1 MKTNPIKLEKKLKLK
16 FSDQKIFIKSLTH
29 KSFDSINNN
38 EKIEFLGDRVLGLII
53 AKKLLELYPDEKEG
67 VLDKKFASLVNKK
80 KCLEIAKK
88 IELEK
93 YILVLNPKNKK
104 IEIEDKIVADCLEA
118 LIGAIYLDKGLNF
131 TEKFIL
137 NLWSEHITA
146 SVITQIDAKT
156 KLQEYSLKIFKVLPI
171 YKLISNTGP
180 RHKPLFKVAV
190 KLKNTK
196 FFTAEGTSKKDAE
209 QNAASLC
216 LQDIFKKMNWD
227 DSAYL
232 VSKNRYSENSIIA
245 EVFTENHGKI
255 SGIIFGGT
263 SKKIKNYLQIGN
275 KIYVNYNSKS
285 VTRIGYFKIE
295 ILKALTPLY
304 FDQNQKLSCITSAM
318 HLIKLLT
325 AEAQSNKEIFKLI
338 DKFFEILNS
347 ENWIQKYIFWELE
360 LLKLLGYDLELKTMA
375 EKEIVDSEV
384 NYYVKSSTE
393 KKSIPNFLID
403 ENDMDINLNNLLKG
417 LKLVSDYLEKSILKP
432 NNLNLPTSRTHFINL
447 LK

>member
-1 MKTNPIKLEKKLKLK
+1 
-16 FSDQKIFIKSLTH
+16 
-29 KSFDSINNN
+29 
-38 EKIEFLGDRVLGLII
+38 
-53 AKKLLELYPDEKEG
+53 
-67 VLDKKFASLVNKK
+67 
-80 KCLEIAKK
+80 
-88 IELEK
+88 
-93 YILVLNPKNKK
+93 
-104 IEIEDKIVADCLEA
+104 
-118 LIGAIYLDKGLNF
+118 
-131 TEKFIL
+131 
-137 NLWSEHITA
+137 
-146 SVITQIDAKT
+146 
-156 KLQEYSLKIFKVLPI
+156 
-171 YKLISNTGP
+171 
-180 RHKPLFKVAV
+180 
-190 KLKNTK
+190 
-196 FFTAEGTSKKDAE
+196 
-209 QNAASLC
+209 
-216 LQDIFKKMNWD
+216 MNWD

-275 KIYVNYNSKS
+275 KIYVNYSSKS

-304 FDQNQKLSCITSAM
+304 FDENQKLSCITSAM

-338 DKFFEILNS
+338 DKFFEILTS
-347 ENWIQKYIFWELE
+347 DNWIQKYIFWELE
-360 LLKLLGYDLELKTMA
+360 LLKLLGYDLELKNMV
-375 EKEIVDSEV
+375 EKEIINNET

-393 KKSIPNFLID
+393 KKNIPNFLID
-403 ENDMDINLNNLLKG
+403 ENNLDVNLKNLLKG

>member
-1 MKTNPIKLEKKLKLK
+1 
-16 FSDQKIFIKSLTH
+16 
-29 KSFDSINNN
+29 
-38 EKIEFLGDRVLGLII
+38 
-53 AKKLLELYPDEKEG
+53 
-67 VLDKKFASLVNKK
+67 
-80 KCLEIAKK
+80 
-88 IELEK
+88 
-93 YILVLNPKNKK
+93 
-104 IEIEDKIVADCLEA
+104 
-118 LIGAIYLDKGLNF
+118 
-131 TEKFIL
+131 
-137 NLWSEHITA
+137 
-146 SVITQIDAKT
+146 
-156 KLQEYSLKIFKVLPI
+156 
-171 YKLISNTGP
+171 
-180 RHKPLFKVAV
+180 
-190 KLKNTK
+190 
-196 FFTAEGTSKKDAE
+196 
-209 QNAASLC
+209 
-216 LQDIFKKMNWD
+216 MNWD

-304 FDQNQKLSCITSAM
+304 FDENQKLSCITSAM

-338 DKFFEILNS
+338 DKFFEILTYD
-347 ENWIQKYIFWELE
+347 NWIQKYIFWELE
-360 LLKLLGYDLELKTMA
+360 LLKLLGYDLELKNMV
-375 EKEIVDSEV
+375 EKEIVDSEI
-384 NYYVKSSTE
+384 NYFVKSSTE

-403 ENDMDINLNNLLKG
+403 ESNLDVNLINLLKG

>member
-1 MKTNPIKLEKKLKLK
+1 
-16 FSDQKIFIKSLTH
+16 
-29 KSFDSINNN
+29 
-38 EKIEFLGDRVLGLII
+38 
-53 AKKLLELYPDEKEG
+53 
-67 VLDKKFASLVNKK
+67 
-80 KCLEIAKK
+80 
-88 IELEK
+88 
-93 YILVLNPKNKK
+93 
-104 IEIEDKIVADCLEA
+104 
-118 LIGAIYLDKGLNF
+118 
-131 TEKFIL
+131 
-137 NLWSEHITA
+137 
-146 SVITQIDAKT
+146 
-156 KLQEYSLKIFKVLPI
+156 
-171 YKLISNTGP
+171 
-180 RHKPLFKVAV
+180 
-190 KLKNTK
+190 
-196 FFTAEGTSKKDAE
+196 
-209 QNAASLC
+209 
-216 LQDIFKKMNWD
+216 MNWD

-263 SKKIKNYLQIGN
+263 SKKIRNYLQIGN

-304 FDQNQKLSCITSAM
+304 FDENQKLSCIASAM

-338 DKFFEILNS
+338 DKFFEILTSN
-347 ENWIQKYIFWELE
+347 NWLQKYIFWELE

-393 KKSIPNFLID
+393 KKNIPNFLID
-403 ENDMDINLNNLLKG
+403 ENNIDVNLKNLLKG

>member
-1 MKTNPIKLEKKLKLK
+1 
-16 FSDQKIFIKSLTH
+16 
-29 KSFDSINNN
+29 
-38 EKIEFLGDRVLGLII
+38 
-53 AKKLLELYPDEKEG
+53 
-67 VLDKKFASLVNKK
+67 
-80 KCLEIAKK
+80 
-88 IELEK
+88 
-93 YILVLNPKNKK
+93 
-104 IEIEDKIVADCLEA
+104 
-118 LIGAIYLDKGLNF
+118 
-131 TEKFIL
+131 
-137 NLWSEHITA
+137 
-146 SVITQIDAKT
+146 
-156 KLQEYSLKIFKVLPI
+156 
-171 YKLISNTGP
+171 
-180 RHKPLFKVAV
+180 
-190 KLKNTK
+190 
-196 FFTAEGTSKKDAE
+196 
-209 QNAASLC
+209 
-216 LQDIFKKMNWD
+216 MNWD

-325 AEAQSNKEIFKLI
+325 AEAQANKEIFKLI
-338 DKFFEILNS
+338 DKFFEILTS
-347 ENWIQKYIFWELE
+347 DNWIQKYIFWELE
-360 LLKLLGYDLELKTMA
+360 LLKLLGYDLELKNMA

-403 ENDMDINLNNLLKG
+403 ENSMDVNLKNLLKG

>member
-1 MKTNPIKLEKKLKLK
+1 
-16 FSDQKIFIKSLTH
+16 
-29 KSFDSINNN
+29 
-38 EKIEFLGDRVLGLII
+38 
-53 AKKLLELYPDEKEG
+53 
-67 VLDKKFASLVNKK
+67 
-80 KCLEIAKK
+80 
-88 IELEK
+88 
-93 YILVLNPKNKK
+93 
-104 IEIEDKIVADCLEA
+104 
-118 LIGAIYLDKGLNF
+118 
-131 TEKFIL
+131 
-137 NLWSEHITA
+137 
-146 SVITQIDAKT
+146 
-156 KLQEYSLKIFKVLPI
+156 
-171 YKLISNTGP
+171 
-180 RHKPLFKVAV
+180 
-190 KLKNTK
+190 
-196 FFTAEGTSKKDAE
+196 
-209 QNAASLC
+209 
-216 LQDIFKKMNWD
+216 MNWD

-304 FDQNQKLSCITSAM
+304 FDENQKLSCITSAM

-338 DKFFEILNS
+338 DKFFEILTS
-347 ENWIQKYIFWELE
+347 DNWIQKYIFWELE

-375 EKEIVDSEV
+375 EKEIIDSEV

-403 ENDMDINLNNLLKG
+403 ENDIDVNLKNLLKG

>member
-1 MKTNPIKLEKKLKLK
+1 
-16 FSDQKIFIKSLTH
+16 
-29 KSFDSINNN
+29 
-38 EKIEFLGDRVLGLII
+38 
-53 AKKLLELYPDEKEG
+53 
-67 VLDKKFASLVNKK
+67 
-80 KCLEIAKK
+80 
-88 IELEK
+88 
-93 YILVLNPKNKK
+93 
-104 IEIEDKIVADCLEA
+104 
-118 LIGAIYLDKGLNF
+118 
-131 TEKFIL
+131 
-137 NLWSEHITA
+137 
-146 SVITQIDAKT
+146 
-156 KLQEYSLKIFKVLPI
+156 
-171 YKLISNTGP
+171 
-180 RHKPLFKVAV
+180 
-190 KLKNTK
+190 
-196 FFTAEGTSKKDAE
+196 
-209 QNAASLC
+209 
-216 LQDIFKKMNWD
+216 MNWD

-304 FDQNQKLSCITSAM
+304 FDENKKLSCITSAM

-325 AEAQSNKEIFKLI
+325 AEAQSNKDIFKLI
-338 DKFFEILNS
+338 DKFFEILTS
-347 ENWIQKYIFWELE
+347 DNWIQKYIFWELE

-375 EKEIVDSEV
+375 EKEIVDNEV

-403 ENDMDINLNNLLKG
+403 ENNVDTNLKNLLKG

-432 NNLNLPTSRTHFINL
+432 NNLSLPTSRTHFINL